1 MMEWANAQLELNTET
16 LVDQNA
22 GQRMGD
28 VDSKPEITPQNVEE
42 PPVLAV
48 TLIVD
53 SPPDGGSRAWLQVLG
68 GHLVVFNVWGYTNS
82 FGIFQSYYASSL
94 SLPPSTISWIGSIQV
109 FCIFVMGTFSGR
121 AFDAG
126 YYLPLLMAGSSLQ
139 LLGIFTTS
147 ASSTYWQLFLT
158 QGLCQGL
165 GNGLV
170 FAPTV
175 AHVATYFSRK
185 RSLAISSAATGAATG
200 GVVFPLIA
208 QQLLPRI
215 GFGWTMRIMGFVV
228 MVNVLIILIVMK
240 VRLKPR
246 RSGPLVD
253 LAAFKE
259 LPYLLFSI
267 GMFFTLWA
275 TYFAYYYVC
284 IHSVDVI
291 YVSLNGFIP
300 PRYLTLTQIALL
312 IVNVV
317 GIPGRLVPAYLAD
330 RYFGTLNVLIPS
342 IFLCALCLY
351 LWATVRNLADDYV
364 WAVFFGLFGAAI
376 QGMFPSS
383 LAGLTRD
390 ISKNGTRIG
399 MVFTIV
405 SAACLTGPPLA
416 GRLIQAAGG
425 NYVEAQTW
433 GGSCLV
439 LGGLILVAAKLAG
452 RHEKDNAT

>member
-1 MMEWANAQLELNTET
+1 MDSVDAQPESITET
-16 LVDQNA
+16 RVAQYT
-22 GQRMGD
+22 GQRMYD
-28 VDSKPEITPQNVEE
+28 VISDTETKPQNGEE
-42 PPVLAV
+42 RPVAV
-48 TLIVD
+48 MSLIVD
-53 SPPDGGSRAWLQVLG
+53 SPPDAGLRAWLQVLG

-126 YYLPLLMAGSSLQ
+126 YYLPLLITGSSLQ

-147 ASSTYWQLFLT
+147 VSSTYWQLFLA

-165 GNGLV
+165 GNGLI

-185 RSLAISSAATGAATG
+185 RSLAISTAASGAATG

-208 QQLLPRI
+208 QQLLPHI

-228 MVNVLIILIVMK
+228 LANIVIILIVMK

-246 RSGPLVD
+246 RSGPLLD

-267 GMFFTLWA
+267 SMFFTLWA
-275 TYFAYYYVC
+275 TYFAYYYVRPYAGN
-284 IHSVDVI
+284 ILG
-291 YVSLNGFIP
+291 VSDSTSF
-300 PRYLTLTQIALL
+300 TTLL

-351 LWATVRNLADDYV
+351 LWATVHNLADDYV

-405 SAACLTGPPLA
+405 STACLTGPPLA
-416 GRLIQAAGG
+416 GRLIQAVGG
-425 NYVEAQTW
+425 NYIGAQTW

-439 LGGLILVAAKLAG
+439 LGGLILVAAKVAS
-452 RHEKDNAT
+452 RHEKEDES

>member
-1 MMEWANAQLELNTET
+1 MMNWGNTQLELNTET
-16 LVDQNA
+16 RVQQDT
-22 GQRMGD
+22 GQRMVD
-28 VDSKPEITPQNVEE
+28 VVSDAEIKPQDVEQ
-42 PPVLAV
+42 PPVSVV

-53 SPPDGGSRAWLQVLG
+53 SPPDAGLKAWLQVLG

-94 SLPPSTISWIGSIQV
+94 SLPPSTISWIGSVQI
-109 FCIFVMGTFSGR
+109 FCIFAMGTFSGR

-126 YYLPLLMAGSSLQ
+126 YYLPLLIAGSSLQ

-147 ASSTYWQLFLT
+147 VSSTYWQLFLA

-185 RSLAISSAATGAATG
+185 RSLAISTAATGAATG

-228 MVNVLIILIVMK
+228 FVNVVIILIVMK

-284 IHSVDVI
+284 IHSVV
-291 YVSLNGFIP
+291 VVHVFINE
-300 PRYLTLTQIALL
+300 AL
-312 IVNVV
+312 
-317 GIPGRLVPAYLAD
+317 
-330 RYFGTLNVLIPS
+330 PS
-342 IFLCALCLY
+342 I
-351 LWATVRNLADDYV
+351 
-364 WAVFFGLFGAAI
+364 
-376 QGMFPSS
+376 M
-383 LAGLTRD
+383 AG
-390 ISKNGTRIG
+390 IS
-399 MVFTIV
+399 
-405 SAACLTGPPLA
+405 
-416 GRLIQAAGG
+416 
-425 NYVEAQTW
+425 
-433 GGSCLV
+433 
-439 LGGLILVAAKLAG
+439 
-452 RHEKDNAT
+452 H

>member
-1 MMEWANAQLELNTET
+1 MGIET
-16 LVDQNA
+16 RVEQYA
-22 GQRMGD
+22 GQRASGTVAETD
-28 VDSKPEITPQNVEE
+28 TRPQNAEKL
-42 PPVLAV
+42 PVPAV
-48 TLIVD
+48 TPIVEGA
-53 SPPDGGSRAWLQVLG
+53 PDGGLTAWLQVVG

-94 SLPPSTISWIGSIQV
+94 SLPPSTISWIGSMQV
-109 FCIFVMGTFSGR
+109 FCIFAMGTFSGR

-139 LLGIFTTS
+139 LLSIFMTS
-147 ASSTYWQLFLT
+147 ISSTYWQLFLA

-165 GNGLV
+165 GNGLI

-175 AHVATYFSRK
+175 AHVATYFSRR
-185 RSLAISSAATGAATG
+185 RSLAISTAASGAATG

-228 MVNVLIILIVMK
+228 LANVVIILVVMK
-240 VRLKPR
+240 VRLEPR
-246 RSGPLVD
+246 KSGPFVE

-267 GMFFTLWA
+267 SMFFTLWA
-275 TYFAYYYVC
+275 TYFAYYYVRPYAGN
-284 IHSVDVI
+284 IPG
-291 YVSLNGFIP
+291 VSDSTSFTI
-300 PRYLTLTQIALL
+300 LL
-312 IVNVV
+312 IVNGV

-330 RYFGTLNVLIPS
+330 RYFGTLNVLIPT
-342 IFLCALCLY
+342 IFLCAVCLY
-351 LWATVRNLADDYV
+351 LWATVHNLTEDYV
-364 WAVFFGLFGAAI
+364 WVVFFGLFGAGI

-383 LAGLTRD
+383 LAGLTSD
-390 ISKNGTRIG
+390 PSKNGTRIG

-405 SAACLTGPPLA
+405 STACLTGPPLA

-425 NYVEAQTW
+425 NYIGAQTW

-439 LGGLILVAAKLAG
+439 LGGLILVAAKVAS
-452 RHEKDNAT
+452 RHEKEDET